1 MTGERLPGSCQ
12 RSVKGED
19 DMKTLTTTRRNLLGV
34 GGIAVA
40 GALGISSSSKAQ
52 TRTAHGGSTEEVVRR
67 FYKAWE
73 QKDWDPFDVL
83 LADNFTF
90 TSANDDDHIS
100 KSAFKS
106 NCWETQ
112 RNYIDHFDIEQLL
125 SQGDAAFVKYL
136 CHTTNGKTFR
146 NVEYVRTKGERV
158 ESIECYFGGRSTFA
172 TAVSLGKN

>member
-1 MTGERLPGSCQ
+1 MRAP
-12 RSVKGED
+12 
-19 DMKTLTTTRRNLLGV
+19 TTTRRNLLGV

-40 GALGISSSSKAQ
+40 IGISGSAEAQ
-52 TRTAHGGSTEEVVRR
+52 TRSTEEIVRR

-73 QKDWDPFDVL
+73 QKDWGPFDVL

-112 RNYIDHFDIEQLL
+112 RDFIHHFDMERLL
-125 SQGDAAFVKYL
+125 SQGGEAFVKYL

-146 NVEYVRTKGERV
+146 NVEYVRTRGERV
-158 ESIECYFGGRSTFA
+158 ESIECYFGGRSTFPS
-172 TAVSLGKN
+172 AVSSGKS

>member
-1 MTGERLPGSCQ
+1 MRTKPTGEGQ
-12 RSVKGED
+12 VKP
-19 DMKTLTTTRRNLLGV
+19 TTKTRRNV
-34 GGIAVA
+34 FEAGGIALASALGMASPANAQA
-40 GALGISSSSKAQ
+40 GAGA
-52 TRTAHGGSTEEVVRR
+52 STEEIVRR

-73 QKDWDPFDVL
+73 KKDWGPFDVI

-112 RNYIDHFDIEQLL
+112 KSYIHHFDIERLFA
-125 SQGDAAFVKYL
+125 QGNEAFVKYL

-146 NVEYVRTKGERV
+146 NTEYVRTSGEQI
-158 ESIECYFGGRSTFA
+158 EAIECYFGGKSTFPS
-172 TAVSLGKN
+172 AVSTGKS